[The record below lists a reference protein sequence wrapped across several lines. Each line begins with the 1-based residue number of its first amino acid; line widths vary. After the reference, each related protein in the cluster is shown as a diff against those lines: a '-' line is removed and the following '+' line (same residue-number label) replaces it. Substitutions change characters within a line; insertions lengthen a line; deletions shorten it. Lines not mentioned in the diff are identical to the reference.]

1 MNRQESQSQQSSS
14 SSDNGR
20 YADRDRDRD
29 RDRERG
35 QNEGG
40 NVMSTSLNGGY
51 IEKGSYD
58 NGDPT
63 TTNLYLG
70 NLAPTTTGMYYY
82 SFQHCFPDS
91 EFREFVIQKI
101 FTCK

>member
-14 SSDNGR
+14 SIDNGR
-20 YADRDRDRD
+20 YGERDRDRD

-35 QNEGG
+35 HNEGG

-70 NLAPTTTGMYYY
+70 NLAPTTTGT
-82 SFQHCFPDS
+82 HW
-91 EFREFVIQKI
+91 
-101 FTCK
+101 